1 MQVPSLFLYI
11 AQSYTYDV
19 AAKHHLFVDKVL
31 VASTEKIYF
40 SLLEHVDFSFKA
52 DAQLL
57 KVIPKSITV
66 NKNRVF
72 LILDILPFLDEFNN
86 SSKYENKF

>member
-1 MQVPSLFLYI
+1 MDPTGHYLQVPSLFLYT
-11 AQSYTYDV
+11 AQSYTYEV
-19 AAKHHLFVDKVL
+19 AAKHHLFVGKVL
-31 VASTEKIYF
+31 VESTERIYF

-66 NKNRVF
+66 NKNRV
-72 LILDILPFLDEFNN
+72 LLLLDILPF
-86 SSKYENKF
+86 